1 MKRYCLELGNIYMSA
16 TTPLVSVIMSIYNS
30 HQTIIRA
37 VDSII
42 CQTYQN
48 IEIII
53 IDDASED
60 CSVDIIKEY
69 IDKDNRIQIHTQK
82 KNIGIHRNFNFLLS
96 KAKGEYFAWAAV
108 DDYLDNDFMGKNLKI
123 LESDKSVVSSVGKII
138 PYGVD
143 SLEIDSTLVDTSV
156 FPKFLKN
163 FIKSGRRR
171 KMIDAGP
178 VSGNMNYKIRTF
190 FEITKSLGRWYGV
203 HRTEQLKKC
212 IIEKPFIN
220 VEVSVF
226 LNLLRLGDFH
236 EESSTTLY
244 EFDEGIS
251 SRGIINMAKYSGHNL
266 FETLFPFYPFT
277 KWVIQNFGV
286 STFFR
291 NFDILFKMNLGGE
304 FALLVDIFLKFYNI
318 LLLLYPNKISK
329 IFFTIF

>member
-1 MKRYCLELGNIYMSA
+1 MTSNPKLTIGMPVYNGELFIKKA
-16 TTPLVSVIMSIYNS
+16 IKSILDQTFTDFELIISNNS
-30 HQTIIRA
+30 ST
-37 VDSII
+37 DSTEKI
-42 CQTYQN
+42 CQ
-48 IEIII
+48 
-53 IDDASED
+53 DF
-60 CSVDIIKEY
+60 

-108 DDYLDNDFMGKNLKI
+108 DDYLDNDFMEKNLKI
-123 LESDKSVVSSVGKII
+123 LEDNKSVVSSVGKII

-143 SLEIDSTLVDTSV
+143 SLGIDSKLIETSI

-163 FIKSGRRR
+163 FIKSGRRK

-190 FEITKSLGRWYGV
+190 FKITKSLGRWYGV

-236 EESSTTLY
+236 EESSTILH

-266 FETLFPFYPFT
+266 FEILFPFYPFT
-277 KWVIQNFGV
+277 KWVIQNFGI

-304 FALLVDIFLKFYNI
+304 FALLVDVFLKFYNKF
-318 LLLLYPNKISK
+318 NSNS
-329 IFFTIF
+329 

>member
-1 MKRYCLELGNIYMSA
+1 MTSNPKLTIGMPVYNGELFIKKA
-16 TTPLVSVIMSIYNS
+16 IESILDQTFTDFELIISNNS
-30 HQTIIRA
+30 ST
-37 VDSII
+37 DSTEKI
-42 CQTYQN
+42 CQ
-48 IEIII
+48 
-53 IDDASED
+53 DF
-60 CSVDIIKEY
+60 

-108 DDYLDNDFMGKNLKI
+108 DDYLDNDFMEKNLKI

-163 FIKSGRRR
+163 FIKSGRH
-171 KMIDAGP
+171 KKTIDAGP
-178 VSGNMNYKIRTF
+178 VSGNMNDKIRTF
-190 FEITKSLGRWYGV
+190 FKITKSLGRWYGV

-277 KWVIQNFGV
+277 KWVIQNFGIDI
-286 STFFR
+286 FFR

-304 FALLVDIFLKFYNI
+304 FALFVDIFLKLYNKFNSN
-318 LLLLYPNKISK
+318 L
-329 IFFTIF
+329 

>member
-1 MKRYCLELGNIYMSA
+1 MTSNPKLTIGMPVYNGELFIKKA
-16 TTPLVSVIMSIYNS
+16 IKSILDQTFTDFELIISNNS
-30 HQTIIRA
+30 ST
-37 VDSII
+37 DSTEKI
-42 CQTYQN
+42 CQ
-48 IEIII
+48 
-53 IDDASED
+53 DF
-60 CSVDIIKEY
+60 

-108 DDYLDNDFMGKNLKI
+108 DDYLDNDFMEKNLKI

-190 FEITKSLGRWYGV
+190 FKITKSLGRWYGV

-277 KWVIQNFGV
+277 KWVIQNFGIN
-286 STFFR
+286 TFFR

-304 FALLVDIFLKFYNI
+304 FALLVDVFLKFYNKF
-318 LLLLYPNKISK
+318 NSNS
-329 IFFTIF
+329 

>member
-1 MKRYCLELGNIYMSA
+1 MTSNPKLTIGMPVYNGELFIKKA
-16 TTPLVSVIMSIYNS
+16 IESILAQTFTDFELIISNNS
-30 HQTIIRA
+30 ST
-37 VDSII
+37 DSTEKI
-42 CQTYQN
+42 CQ
-48 IEIII
+48 
-53 IDDASED
+53 DF
-60 CSVDIIKEY
+60 

-108 DDYLDNDFMGKNLKI
+108 DDYLDNDFMEKNLKI

-143 SLEIDSTLVDTSV
+143 SLDIDSTLVDTSV

-190 FEITKSLGRWYGV
+190 FKITKSLGRWYGV

-286 STFFR
+286 SIFFR

-304 FALLVDIFLKFYNI
+304 FALIVDIFLKFYNKF
-318 LLLLYPNKISK
+318 NSNS
-329 IFFTIF
+329 

>member
-1 MKRYCLELGNIYMSA
+1 MAQTFTDFELIISN
-16 TTPLVSVIMSIYNS
+16 NS
-30 HQTIIRA
+30 ST
-37 VDSII
+37 DSTEEI
-42 CQTYQN
+42 CQDFVN
-48 IEIII
+48 
-53 IDDASED
+53 
-60 CSVDIIKEY
+60 
-69 IDKDNRIQIHTQK
+69 KDNRIQLHTQE

-108 DDYLDNDFMGKNLKI
+108 DDYLDNDFMEKNLKI
-123 LESDKSVVSSVGKII
+123 LESDKSVVSSIGKII

-143 SLEIDSTLVDTSV
+143 SLDIDSTLVDTSV

-178 VSGNMNYKIRTF
+178 ISGNMNYKIRTF
-190 FEITKSLGRWYGV
+190 FKITKSLGRWYGV

-277 KWVIQNFGV
+277 KWVIQNFGA
-286 STFFR
+286 SIFFR

-304 FALLVDIFLKFYNI
+304 FALIVDIFLKFYNKF
-318 LLLLYPNKISK
+318 NSNS
-329 IFFTIF
+329 

>member
-1 MKRYCLELGNIYMSA
+1 VTSNPKLTIGMPVYNGELFIKKA
-16 TTPLVSVIMSIYNS
+16 IESILDQTFTDFELIISNNS
-30 HQTIIRA
+30 SS
-37 VDSII
+37 DSTEKI
-42 CQTYQN
+42 CQ
-48 IEIII
+48 
-53 IDDASED
+53 DF
-60 CSVDIIKEY
+60 

-108 DDYLDNDFMGKNLKI
+108 DDYLDNDFMEKNLKI

-190 FEITKSLGRWYGV
+190 FKITKSLGRWYGV

-304 FALLVDIFLKFYNI
+304 FALIVDIFLKFYNKF
-318 LLLLYPNKISK
+318 NSNS
-329 IFFTIF
+329 

>member
-1 MKRYCLELGNIYMSA
+1 VTSNPKLTIGMPVYNGELFIKKA
-16 TTPLVSVIMSIYNS
+16 IESILDQTFTDFELIISNNS
-30 HQTIIRA
+30 ST
-37 VDSII
+37 DSTEKI
-42 CQTYQN
+42 CQ
-48 IEIII
+48 
-53 IDDASED
+53 DF
-60 CSVDIIKEY
+60 

-108 DDYLDNDFMGKNLKI
+108 DDYLDNDFMEKNLKI
-123 LESDKSVVSSVGKII
+123 LEDNKSVVSSVGKII

-143 SLEIDSTLVDTSV
+143 SLGIDSKLIETSI

-163 FIKSGRRR
+163 FIKSGRRK

-190 FEITKSLGRWYGV
+190 FKITKSLGRWYGV

-236 EESSTTLY
+236 EESSTILH

-266 FETLFPFYPFT
+266 FEILFPFYPFT
-277 KWVIQNFGV
+277 KWVIQNFGI

-304 FALLVDIFLKFYNI
+304 FALLVDIFLKFYNKF
-318 LLLLYPNKISK
+318 NSNS
-329 IFFTIF
+329 

>member
-1 MKRYCLELGNIYMSA
+1 MTSNPKLTIGMPVYNGELFIKKA
-16 TTPLVSVIMSIYNS
+16 IESILDQTFTDFELIISNNS
-30 HQTIIRA
+30 SS
-37 VDSII
+37 DSTEKI
-42 CQTYQN
+42 CQ
-48 IEIII
+48 
-53 IDDASED
+53 DF
-60 CSVDIIKEY
+60 

-108 DDYLDNDFMGKNLKI
+108 DDYLDNDFMEKNLKI

-190 FEITKSLGRWYGV
+190 FKITKSLGRWYGV

-277 KWVIQNFGV
+277 KWVIQNFGIN
-286 STFFR
+286 TFFR

-304 FALLVDIFLKFYNI
+304 FALLVDIFLKFYNKF
-318 LLLLYPNKISK
+318 NSNS
-329 IFFTIF
+329 

>member
-1 MKRYCLELGNIYMSA
+1 MTLNPKLTIGIPVYNGELFIKKAIESILAQTFTDFELIISDNSS
-16 TTPLVSVIMSIYNS
+16 TDSTPK
-30 HQTIIRA
+30 
-37 VDSII
+37 I
-42 CQTYQN
+42 CQDFLN
-48 IEIII
+48 
-53 IDDASED
+53 
-60 CSVDIIKEY
+60 
-69 IDKDNRIQIHTQK
+69 KDNRIQIFTQK

-96 KAKGEYFAWAAV
+96 QAKGEYFAWAAV
-108 DDYLDNDFMGKNLKI
+108 DDHLDDDFMEKNLKV
-123 LESDKSVVSSVGKII
+123 LESNSSIVSSVGKII

-143 SLEIDSTLVDTSV
+143 SLNIDSKLIDTSI

-163 FIKSGRRR
+163 FIKHGRHK

-190 FEITKSLGRWYGV
+190 FKITKSLGRWYGV

-277 KWVIQNFGV
+277 KWVIQNFGG

-304 FALLVDIFLKFYNI
+304 FALLVDIFLKFYN
-318 LLLLYPNKISK
+318 KIKHNS
-329 IFFTIF
+329 

>member
-1 MKRYCLELGNIYMSA
+1 MTSNPKLTIGMPVYNGELFIKKA
-16 TTPLVSVIMSIYNS
+16 IKSILDQTFTDFELIISNNS
-30 HQTIIRA
+30 ST
-37 VDSII
+37 DSTEKI
-42 CQTYQN
+42 CQ
-48 IEIII
+48 
-53 IDDASED
+53 DF
-60 CSVDIIKEY
+60 

-108 DDYLDNDFMGKNLKI
+108 DDYLDNDFMEKNLKI

-138 PYGVD
+138 PYSVD

-163 FIKSGRRR
+163 FIKSGRHK

-178 VSGNMNYKIRTF
+178 VSGNMNDKIRTF
-190 FEITKSLGRWYGV
+190 FKITKSLGRWYGV

-236 EESSTTLY
+236 EESSTILY

-277 KWVIQNFGV
+277 KWVIQNFGIN
-286 STFFR
+286 TFFR

-304 FALLVDIFLKFYNI
+304 FALLVDVFLKFYNKF
-318 LLLLYPNKISK
+318 NSNS
-329 IFFTIF
+329 

>member
-1 MKRYCLELGNIYMSA
+1 ME
-16 TTPLVSVIMSIYNS
+16 
-30 HQTIIRA
+30 
-37 VDSII
+37 
-42 CQTYQN
+42 
-48 IEIII
+48 
-53 IDDASED
+53 
-60 CSVDIIKEY
+60 
-69 IDKDNRIQIHTQK
+69 
-82 KNIGIHRNFNFLLS
+82 
-96 KAKGEYFAWAAV
+96 
-108 DDYLDNDFMGKNLKI
+108 KNLKI

-143 SLEIDSTLVDTSV
+143 SLNIDSKLIDTSV

-163 FIKSGRRR
+163 FVKSGRRK

-190 FEITKSLGRWYGV
+190 FKITKSLGRWYGV

-286 STFFR
+286 SIFFR

-304 FALLVDIFLKFYNI
+304 FALAVDIFLKFYN
-318 LLLLYPNKISK
+318 KIKHNS
-329 IFFTIF
+329 

>member
-1 MKRYCLELGNIYMSA
+1 MTSNPKLTIGMPVYNGELFIKKA
-16 TTPLVSVIMSIYNS
+16 IESILDQTFTDFELIISNNS
-30 HQTIIRA
+30 SS
-37 VDSII
+37 DSTEKI
-42 CQTYQN
+42 CQ
-48 IEIII
+48 
-53 IDDASED
+53 DF
-60 CSVDIIKEY
+60 

-108 DDYLDNDFMGKNLKI
+108 DDYLDNDFMEKNLKI

-143 SLEIDSTLVDTSV
+143 SLDIDSTLVDTSV

-190 FEITKSLGRWYGV
+190 FKITKSLGRWYGV

-277 KWVIQNFGV
+277 KWVIQNFGIN
-286 STFFR
+286 TFFR

-304 FALLVDIFLKFYNI
+304 FALLVDIFLKFYNKF
-318 LLLLYPNKISK
+318 NSNS
-329 IFFTIF
+329 

>member
-1 MKRYCLELGNIYMSA
+1 MTSNPKLTIGMPVYNGELFIKKA
-16 TTPLVSVIMSIYNS
+16 IESILDQTFTDFELIISNNS
-30 HQTIIRA
+30 ST
-37 VDSII
+37 DSTEKI
-42 CQTYQN
+42 CQ
-48 IEIII
+48 
-53 IDDASED
+53 DF
-60 CSVDIIKEY
+60 

-108 DDYLDNDFMGKNLKI
+108 DDYLDNDFMEKNLKI

-190 FEITKSLGRWYGV
+190 FKITKSLGRWYGV

-277 KWVIQNFGV
+277 KWVIQNFGIN
-286 STFFR
+286 TFFR

-304 FALLVDIFLKFYNI
+304 FALLVDVFLKFYNKF
-318 LLLLYPNKISK
+318 NSNS
-329 IFFTIF
+329 

>member
-1 MKRYCLELGNIYMSA
+1 MTSNPKLTIGMPVYNGELFIKKAIESILDQ
-16 TTPLVSVIMSIYNS
+16 TFTDFELIMSNNS
-30 HQTIIRA
+30 SS
-37 VDSII
+37 DSTEKI
-42 CQTYQN
+42 CQ
-48 IEIII
+48 
-53 IDDASED
+53 DF
-60 CSVDIIKEY
+60 

-108 DDYLDNDFMGKNLKI
+108 DDYLDNDFMEKNLKI

-190 FEITKSLGRWYGV
+190 FKITKSLGRWYGV

-277 KWVIQNFGV
+277 KWVIQNFGIN
-286 STFFR
+286 TFFR

-304 FALLVDIFLKFYNI
+304 FALLVDIFLKFYNKF
-318 LLLLYPNKISK
+318 NSNS
-329 IFFTIF
+329 

>member
-1 MKRYCLELGNIYMSA
+1 MTYNPKLTIGMPVYNGELFIKKA
-16 TTPLVSVIMSIYNS
+16 IESILDQTFTDFELIISNNS
-30 HQTIIRA
+30 SS
-37 VDSII
+37 DSTEKI
-42 CQTYQN
+42 CQ
-48 IEIII
+48 
-53 IDDASED
+53 DF
-60 CSVDIIKEY
+60 

-108 DDYLDNDFMGKNLKI
+108 DDYLDNDFMEKNLKI

-190 FEITKSLGRWYGV
+190 FKITKSLGRWYGV

-277 KWVIQNFGV
+277 KWVIQNFGIN
-286 STFFR
+286 TFFR

-304 FALLVDIFLKFYNI
+304 FALLVDIFLKFYNKF
-318 LLLLYPNKISK
+318 NSNS
-329 IFFTIF
+329 

>member
-1 MKRYCLELGNIYMSA
+1 MTSNPKLTIGMPVYNGELFIKKA
-16 TTPLVSVIMSIYNS
+16 IESILDQTFTDFELIISNNS
-30 HQTIIRA
+30 ST
-37 VDSII
+37 DSTEKI
-42 CQTYQN
+42 CQ
-48 IEIII
+48 
-53 IDDASED
+53 DF
-60 CSVDIIKEY
+60 

-108 DDYLDNDFMGKNLKI
+108 DDYLDNDFMEKNLKI
-123 LESDKSVVSSVGKII
+123 LESDKSVVSSIGKII

-143 SLEIDSTLVDTSV
+143 SLDIDSTLVDTSV

-178 VSGNMNYKIRTF
+178 VSGNINYKIRTF
-190 FEITKSLGRWYGV
+190 FKITKSLGRWYGV

-266 FETLFPFYPFT
+266 FEILFPFYPFT
-277 KWVIQNFGV
+277 KWVIQNFGIT
-286 STFFR
+286 TFFR

-304 FALLVDIFLKFYNI
+304 FALLVDIFLKFYNKF
-318 LLLLYPNKISK
+318 NSNS
-329 IFFTIF
+329 

>member
-1 MKRYCLELGNIYMSA
+1 MTSNPKLTIGMPVYNGELFIKKA
-16 TTPLVSVIMSIYNS
+16 IESILDQTFTDFELIISNNS
-30 HQTIIRA
+30 ST
-37 VDSII
+37 DSTEKI
-42 CQTYQN
+42 CQ
-48 IEIII
+48 
-53 IDDASED
+53 DF
-60 CSVDIIKEY
+60 

-108 DDYLDNDFMGKNLKI
+108 DDYLDNDFMEKNLKI

-143 SLEIDSTLVDTSV
+143 SLDIDSTLVDTSV

-190 FEITKSLGRWYGV
+190 FKITKSLGRWYGV

-286 STFFR
+286 SIFFR

-304 FALLVDIFLKFYNI
+304 FALLVDVFLKFYNKF
-318 LLLLYPNKISK
+318 NSNS
-329 IFFTIF
+329 

>member
-1 MKRYCLELGNIYMSA
+1 VTSNPKLTIGMPVYNGELFIKKA
-16 TTPLVSVIMSIYNS
+16 IESILDQTFTDFELIISNNS
-30 HQTIIRA
+30 SS
-37 VDSII
+37 DSTEKI
-42 CQTYQN
+42 CQ
-48 IEIII
+48 
-53 IDDASED
+53 DF
-60 CSVDIIKEY
+60 

-108 DDYLDNDFMGKNLKI
+108 DDYLDNDFMEKNLKI

-190 FEITKSLGRWYGV
+190 FKITKSLGRWYGV

-277 KWVIQNFGV
+277 KWVIQNFGIN
-286 STFFR
+286 TFFR

-304 FALLVDIFLKFYNI
+304 FALLVDIFLKFYNKF
-318 LLLLYPNKISK
+318 NSNS
-329 IFFTIF
+329 